1 MGTAADLWLSPSMA
15 LDTARELTA
24 LDFMVLRLQSAS
36 SAGVLIRDF

>member
-24 LDFMVLRLQSAS
+24 LDFMVRLQSAS